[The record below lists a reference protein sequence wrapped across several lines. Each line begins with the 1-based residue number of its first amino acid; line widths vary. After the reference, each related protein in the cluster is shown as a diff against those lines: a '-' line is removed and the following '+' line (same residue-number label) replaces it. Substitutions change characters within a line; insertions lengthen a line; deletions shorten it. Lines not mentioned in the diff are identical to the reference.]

1 MTMFRYLVI
10 IIAMLLLYGCSTC
23 NKSKKKPNVDNINV
37 QLDVKRFEQD
47 FFTISIENPAEAL
60 QQLKTKYPDFTPFYF
75 SEIMGFGN
83 LEKDE
88 TAAAISFSV
97 YRNDQYVKQVA
108 DTCLQV
114 FKDFSVYEKELTQAF
129 RYFKYYFPNYSIPQ
143 IITFTG
149 NFGWSAVS
157 YDTTILGI
165 GVDMY
170 LGENYKFY
178 PSVYPKYLYE
188 KFKPEYMVANAMGV
202 AAGIYFSFQPKDN
215 TVLAHCI
222 EAGKKLYFLDLVLP
236 DTEDY
241 LKISYTPKDIEW
253 CKSNE
258 SQIWGFFI
266 KYDILYKTENKE
278 LKKYIG
284 PAPNTAGMPIESP
297 GNIGAWVGWQ
307 IVRKYM
313 EKHPEVTFEQL
324 LVKDPQEILNN
335 SKYKPK

>member
-1 MTMFRYLVI
+1 M
-10 IIAMLLLYGCSTC
+10 LYGCSTC
-23 NKSKKKPNVDNINV
+23 NKSKKKPNVNNINV
-37 QLDVKRFEQD
+37 QLEVRRFEQD
-47 FFTISIENPAEAL
+47 FFTIPVENPSEAL
-60 QQLKTKYPDFTPFYF
+60 KQLKKKYPDFAPFYF

-83 LEKDE
+83 LDKDE
-88 TAAAISFSV
+88 AATAINFSV

-108 DTCLQV
+108 DTCLRV
-114 FKDFSVYEKELTQAF
+114 FKDFSAYEKELTQAF
-129 RYFKYYFPNYSIPQ
+129 RYFKYYFPNYSVPQ

-157 YDTTILGI
+157 YDTSILGI

-170 LGENYKFY
+170 LGEDYKFY

-188 KFKPEYMVANAMGV
+188 KFKPEYMVANAMNV
-202 AAGIYFSFQPKDN
+202 AAGIYFNFEPTDN
-215 TVLAHCI
+215 TILAHCVA
-222 EAGKKLYFLDLVLP
+222 AGKKLYFLDLVLP
-236 DTEDY
+236 DVKDY
-241 LKISYTPKDIEW
+241 LKIGYNSKDIEW
-253 CKSNE
+253 CMSNE
-258 SQIWGFFI
+258 AQIWGFFI
-266 KYDILYKTENKE
+266 KHDVLYKTENKE

-284 PAPNTAGMPIESP
+284 AAPNTAGMPVESP

-324 LVKDPQEILNN
+324 LVKDPQEILNA